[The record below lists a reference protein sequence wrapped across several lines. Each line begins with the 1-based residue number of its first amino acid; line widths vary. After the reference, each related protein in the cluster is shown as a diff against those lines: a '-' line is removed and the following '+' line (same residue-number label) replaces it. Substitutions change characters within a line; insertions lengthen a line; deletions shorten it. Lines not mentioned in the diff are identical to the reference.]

1 MARIKMQDKKLK
13 NIEISTAWEE
23 YEKELKVRG
32 LSQFSIITK
41 NSIFKNFSKFCNTET
56 IKTQQLNEKLVNNYI
71 LWLMEKGNKNST
83 INSKMTNFKPF
94 VNWCIEKEYCKEFKI
109 KSVKVGQTIKSTY
122 SINDLEKILEKPNIK
137 KCSFAEYRNWVLCNY
152 FLATGNRLNSVVNIK
167 IKDIDFNNNLVKLSE
182 TKNKKEQ
189 IIPIT
194 IQLSNILKEYITYR
208 KGELNDYL
216 FVNIDGLPL
225 KRTSC
230 QQAIIHYT
238 KKQHGINVS
247 SIHAFRR
254 TFATMYIQNGG
265 NLFALQQLLGHSK
278 LETTRKYV
286 NLALKDLQD
295 NYEQYN
301 PLDVLINKNKK
312 NHINMKK

>member
-109 KSVKVGQTIKSTY
+109 KSVKVGQTIKPIY

-167 IKDIDFNNNLVKLSE
+167 IGDIDFDNNLVKLSE

-194 IQLSNILKEYITYR
+194 IQLSNILKEYMTYR
-208 KGELNDYL
+208 KGEPNDYL
-216 FVNIDGLPL
+216 FVNIDGKPL

-230 QQAIIHYT
+230 QQAIIYYIKHQRGVEVT
-238 KKQHGINVS
+238 SV
-247 SIHAFRR
+247 HAFRR
-254 TFATMYIQNGG
+254 TFATMYVENGG
-265 NLFALQQLLGHSK
+265 NLFALQQLMGHSK

-286 NLALKDLQD
+286 NLSLKAMKE

-301 PLDVLINKNKK
+301 PLDKFINSNKK
-312 NHINMKK
+312 EHIKMKK

>member
-1 MARIKMQDKKLK
+1 MARIKMQDNKLK
-13 NIEISTAWEE
+13 DIEISTAWVE

-32 LSQFSIITK
+32 LSKFSIITK
-41 NSIFKNFSKFCNTET
+41 NSIFKDFSKFCNTEAT
-56 IKTQQLNEKLVNNYI
+56 KTNELNEKLVNNYI
-71 LWLMEKGNKNST
+71 LWLMERGNKNTT
-83 INSKMTNFKPF
+83 INSKLTNFKPF
-94 VNWCIEKEYCKEFKI
+94 VHWCIEKEYCKEFKI
-109 KSVKVGQTIKSTY
+109 KSVKAGQVIKSTY
-122 SINDLEKILEKPNIK
+122 SISDLEKILEKPDIK
-137 KCSFAEYRNWVLCNY
+137 KCGFAEYRNWVLCNY

-167 IKDIDFNNNLVKLSE
+167 IGDIDFDNNLVKLTE

-189 IIPIT
+189 VIPIT
-194 IQLSNILKEYITYR
+194 IQLSNILKEYLTYR
-208 KGELNDYL
+208 KGESKDYL
-216 FVNIDGLPL
+216 FVNVDGLPL

-230 QQAIIHYT
+230 QQALIHYT

-312 NHINMKK
+312 EKINMKR